1 MHVLL
6 PCNFFL
12 ANGSLSSAY
21 LLFQIYVSLCLVLSF
36 FSSLRSFYIFIISF
50 WAKHFFLASSPLI
63 CIEYAMLQVRLLPF
77 IFYFYTQDDDGGRCS
92 EWWSVG
98 ARNYYYHMKNVHK
111 ANKLLFTSSA
121 CAFLLLCSSVW
132 RELFIFVCIMQI
144 AGSMRQMERC
154 SHLRHLRGR
163 PTSHFI
169 KLCKCN
175 YLWHPESFLAL
186 NIHNGTVSSAINAI
200 CRPTIPFF
208 FRIYNLYFR
217 NCDAFS
223 VYFNR

>member
-1 MHVLL
+1 M
-6 PCNFFL
+6 
-12 ANGSLSSAY
+12 
-21 LLFQIYVSLCLVLSF
+21 
-36 FSSLRSFYIFIISF
+36 
-50 WAKHFFLASSPLI
+50 
-63 CIEYAMLQVRLLPF
+63 
-77 IFYFYTQDDDGGRCS
+77 RCYRFACCHS
-92 EWWSVG
+92 
-98 ARNYYYHMKNVHK
+98 Y
-111 ANKLLFTSSA
+111 FTSTRKTTMVVVAVNDGRSVRGTIIITWKTYTKQTNCYSLLLRA
-121 CAFLLLCSSVW
+121 LFLLLCSSVW